1 MLKPSRTFDA
11 AFPRLEAF
19 HASPWNTTAHVY
31 AEHLQSLKEV
41 TRLTSFL
48 EERLGLSP
56 EQAHALG
63 VGFADRNLGSELPSK
78 QIKVGREIRSRLTE
92 LGIYKENGR
101 ETLRGC
107 VTIPLVDETGAI
119 TGIEGYRVDPK
130 SKKEPA
136 IVLGSGKSKIISREV
151 KPPQAEAPKPIQEI
165 TAPVVQEIV
174 TPTVTVPAPAPLD
187 IVVEANAVVITRG
200 DRRYRIRGLERNMSS
215 LSLKV
220 NITASRDEL
229 IHVDTVD
236 LYKAPSRASFQRVT
250 ALELYCDEETVKRD
264 IGFVLSHIEEL
275 RNRQIEAAKGITK
288 PVELTPEEH
297 REAMLLLQDPDL
309 IARIIR
315 DLDQCGMVGEPFNK
329 LAAYLA
335 VVSRKLKSPLAIL
348 VQSSSSAGKSTLVD
362 AILNLVPEEDCLRLS
377 NLSSQSLYYLD
388 SQSLQHK
395 TLAISE
401 DHGLAEAAYALK
413 LLQSEGQLTHATVAK
428 GADGR
433 LATQLYTVRGPI
445 QLMLTS
451 TRHEIDEELHNRCLI
466 LSVDESREQTRAIQ
480 ERQRV
485 GQTKQGFLQ
494 RQAVSDLQA
503 LHRNAQRLLRPLRV
517 YNPLVESMEFSF
529 ERTRNRRDHAKYLT
543 LIQAVALLHQHQRA
557 IITEEDGTESI
568 EVTQSDIDLATRLME
583 KLLSQSQSEMSPQTH
598 NCLEQLR
605 KFVEERAKHLSITL
619 REVKFTRRE
628 FREAGGW
635 SDNQLRVHLDR
646 LIGLEHVVV
655 HRGRQGSTYVY
666 ELRI

>member
-19 HASPWNTTAHVY
+19 QASPWNTTATVY

-41 TRLTSFL
+41 ARLAVFL
-48 EERLGLSP
+48 EERLGLSL

-63 VGFADRNLGSELPSK
+63 VGFADRNLGEELPSNR
-78 QIKVGREIRSRLTE
+78 IKAGREIRTRLME

-101 ETLRGC
+101 EALRGC

-136 IVLGSGKSKIISREV
+136 IVLGSGKSKITDREV
-151 KPPQAEAPKPIQEI
+151 KPPQAETQKPVQEI
-165 TAPVVQEIV
+165 TAPVVQEIA
-174 TPTVTVPAPAPLD
+174 TPTVTAPALTPLD
-187 IVVEANAVVITRG
+187 IVVEASAVVITRG

-220 NITASRDEL
+220 NITASREEL

-335 VVSRKLKSPLAIL
+335 VTSRLLTRPLAIL
-348 VQSSSSAGKSTLVD
+348 VRSNSAAGKTTLMES
-362 AILNLVPEEDCLRLS
+362 ILSLVPPEQQLRLS
-377 NLSSQSLYYLD
+377 NLTAQSLYYLPAGAVK
-388 SQSLQHK
+388 HK

-401 DHGLAEAAYALK
+401 DQGITEAAYALK
-413 LLQSEGQLTHATVAK
+413 LLQSEGKLTHATVGK
-428 GADGR
+428 NSQGNFQMQSHEVEGPV
-433 LATQLYTVRGPI
+433 QLF
-445 QLMLTS
+445 LTS
-451 TRHEIDEELHNRCLI
+451 TRMVLDEELVNRCFVLT
-466 LSVDESREQTRAIQ
+466 VDESAEHTRAIQ
-480 ERQRV
+480 ERQRILETRS
-485 GQTKQGFLQ
+485 GKAALAEIE
-494 RQAVSDLQA
+494 RLRA
-503 LHRNAQRLLRPLRV
+503 LHRNAQRLIRTMEV
-517 YNPLVESMEFSF
+517 DNPLVEGLQFPFS
-529 ERTRNRRDHAKYLT
+529 RTRNRRDHEKFLT
-543 LIQAVALLHQHQRA
+543 LIRTIALLHQHQRT
-557 IITEEDGTESI
+557 IHVDDNGVERI
-568 EVTQSDIDLATRLME
+568 EVIPSDIDLANRLVDRIL
-583 KLLSQSQSEMSPQTH
+583 KLSMDELTPQTQS
-598 NCLEQLR
+598 CLTQL
-605 KFVEERAKHLSITL
+605 KQFVEQRAKMLGVS
-619 REVKFTRRE
+619 RNEVRFTRRM
-628 FREAGGW
+628 FRESIQW
-635 SDNQLRVHLDR
+635 TDYQVSTHLER
-646 LIGLEHVVV
+646 LVSLEYVRP
-655 HRGRQGSTYVY
+655 HRGRQGATYVY
-666 ELRI
+666 ELLD

>member
-1 MLKPSRTFDA
+1 MLKPSRTFDTV
-11 AFPRLEAF
+11 FPRLEAF
-19 HASPWNTTAHVY
+19 QASPWNTTATVY

-41 TRLTSFL
+41 TRLAAFL
-48 EERLGLSP
+48 EERLGLSL

-63 VGFADRNLGSELPSK
+63 VGFADRNLGEELPSNR
-78 QIKVGREIRSRLTE
+78 IKVGREIRTRLME

-101 ETLRGC
+101 EALRGC

-136 IVLGSGKSKIISREV
+136 IVLGSGTSKITAREV
-151 KPPQAEAPKPIQEI
+151 KPQPAETPKPAQEI
-165 TAPVVQEIV
+165 TAPVVQEIA
-174 TPTVTVPAPAPLD
+174 TPTVTAPAPTPLD
-187 IVVEANAVVITRG
+187 IVVEASAVVITRG

-220 NITASRDEL
+220 NITASREEL

-494 RQAVSDLQA
+494 RQAVGDLQA

-543 LIQAVALLHQHQRA
+543 LIQAVALLHQHQRT
-557 IITEEDGTESI
+557 IVTEEDGTESI
-568 EVTQSDIDLATRLME
+568 EVNQSDIDLATRLME

-605 KFVEERAKHLSITL
+605 KFVEERAKRLAVTP

-666 ELRI
+666 ELRF

>member
-1 MLKPSRTFDA
+1 MLKPSRTFDT

-19 HASPWNTTAHVY
+19 QASPWNTTATVY
-31 AEHLQSLKEV
+31 AEHLRSLKEV
-41 TRLTSFL
+41 TRLASFL
-48 EERLGLSP
+48 EERLGLSM

-63 VGFADRNLGSELPSK
+63 IGFADRNLGEELPSNR
-78 QIKVGREIRSRLTE
+78 IKAGREIRSRLME

-136 IVLGSGKSKIISREV
+136 IVLGSGKSKITDREV
-151 KPPQAEAPKPIQEI
+151 KPPQAETPKPVQEPVAPMVPETPVSI
-165 TAPVVQEIV
+165 AAPV
-174 TPTVTVPAPAPLD
+174 PTPLD

-220 NITASRDEL
+220 NITASREEL

-503 LHRNAQRLLRPLRV
+503 LHRNAQRLLHPLRV

-543 LIQAVALLHQHQRA
+543 LIQAVALLHQHQRT
-557 IITEEDGTESI
+557 IVTEEDGTESI

-605 KFVEERAKHLSITL
+605 RFVEERAKRLAVTP
-619 REVKFTRRE
+619 REVRFTRRE